1 MFADREEEREGQH
14 GMVVTYRDT
23 TLTFLTAL
31 GDHAKQNP
39 RSRYRRLYETMNRI
53 YVLREAWEQAQA
65 NDGAPGIDGVSF
77 RAIEEGAGGVE
88 GFLRELQDDLDS
100 GKYRPQPV
108 RRVYIPKPDKPG
120 QLRPLGVPTIR
131 DRVAQTAAKLV
142 LEPILEARFLDC
154 SYGFRPKRSAIQA
167 LDVIRAAVETG
178 NTFVVDADVEGFF
191 DNISHQRLLWLLDEH
206 VWDPRM
212 RKLVRQWLEAGLVY
226 RGKREATEQGTPQG
240 GPASPLL
247 ANLYLHYFDRCWQTE
262 GRGLGQLVRYADD
275 FVVLCPSREA
285 AEAAHGVIRGILGRL
300 ELRLNESKT
309 RVVDLNDPKQGF
321 DFLGYAHRMGTTKR
335 TGGKRLRR
343 WPRAS
348 AVKRVGERV
357 KSTLQ
362 STPTGEDLEHVVRRL
377 NMQLRGWGAYFRWG
391 DSRRIFSKVDN
402 YVRRRIALYLARKYG
417 RKGTRWS
424 WKTPTGKVITI
435 RQFLKPLGL
444 HELCG
449 TECPWAIAT
458 ARS

>member
-53 YVLREAWEQAQA
+53 DVLREAWEQAQA

-108 RRVYIPKPDKPG
+108 RRVYIPKPGKPG

-212 RKLVRQWLEAGLVY
+212 RKLVRQWLDRSYARKNECFA
-226 RGKREATEQGTPQG
+226 RRCATSG
-240 GPASPLL
+240 
-247 ANLYLHYFDRCWQTE
+247 
-262 GRGLGQLVRYADD
+262 
-275 FVVLCPSREA
+275 
-285 AEAAHGVIRGILGRL
+285 
-300 ELRLNESKT
+300 
-309 RVVDLNDPKQGF
+309 
-321 DFLGYAHRMGTTKR
+321 
-335 TGGKRLRR
+335 
-343 WPRAS
+343 PRAP
-348 AVKRVGERV
+348 R
-357 KSTLQ
+357 
-362 STPTGEDLEHVVRRL
+362 
-377 NMQLRGWGAYFRWG
+377 NC
-391 DSRRIFSKVDN
+391 
-402 YVRRRIALYLARKYG
+402 
-417 RKGTRWS
+417 
-424 WKTPTGKVITI
+424 
-435 RQFLKPLGL
+435 RQ
-444 HELCG
+444 
-449 TECPWAIAT
+449 
-458 ARS
+458 